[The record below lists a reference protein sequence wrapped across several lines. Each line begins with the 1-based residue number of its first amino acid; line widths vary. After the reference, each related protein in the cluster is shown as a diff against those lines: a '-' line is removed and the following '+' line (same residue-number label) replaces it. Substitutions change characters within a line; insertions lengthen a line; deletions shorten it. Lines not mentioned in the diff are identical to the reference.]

1 MSQVGRKV
9 MINIKFEDMIN
20 EETFLKIMK
29 EVYKYSRVNTKAYL
43 NNYGDMDNFR
53 FDTAARATY
62 LQLSDQDS
70 KDVMLELKTEIGE
83 ILFLELIKRNT
94 KNIITKKNWKQQL
107 EEAKIGN
114 DNLEEAI
121 NNL

>member
-1 MSQVGRKV
+1 MSNKS
-9 MINIKFEDMIN
+9 NKSKFEDMIN

-43 NNYGDMDNFR
+43 NNYGDMDHFN

-62 LQLSDQDS
+62 LQLSYQDS